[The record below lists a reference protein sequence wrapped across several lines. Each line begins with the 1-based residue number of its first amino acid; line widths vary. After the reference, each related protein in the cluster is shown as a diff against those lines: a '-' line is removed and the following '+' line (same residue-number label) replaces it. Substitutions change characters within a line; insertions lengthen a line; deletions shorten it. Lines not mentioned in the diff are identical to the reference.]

1 MKKIG
6 IMGGTFD
13 PIHNGHL
20 ITATFIKENYDFDKI
35 LFIPCYISPLKTDIN
50 SSSSLHR
57 LNMLKLAIE
66 GVSYFDYSDIELQNP
81 EISFTYN
88 TLLKLN
94 GDGLKLNLIIGFD
107 NYVVFDKWYNPEGI
121 LELAD
126 IFVLNRN
133 NDKSKVE
140 IKHKYKEYFNFINN
154 PLIEISSTEIRN
166 RVNEGKDITYLVPN
180 KVRDY
185 ILMNNLYR

>member
-20 ITATFIKENYDFDKI
+20 ITATFIKENFNFDKI
-35 LFIPCYISPLKTDIN
+35 LFIPCNISPLKTDIN

-88 TLLKLN
+88 TLLKLK